1 MRAIVWVY
9 FLGFVIYQL
18 SLTTLN
24 AATEVNR
31 FFDKVEAPPSSD
43 MLQLRDP
50 FKSPSLQMLDGIPKT
65 ELETIPIDQFK
76 LLAVIT
82 GPERMRA
89 MLSNQAGKN
98 FFVGLGTKIGVR
110 KGVVRKISRAS
121 VKVRE
126 RVVNILGQEE
136 NVETEIKLPDNKM
149 KVTASSLTGSQPQ
162 AGAYR

>member
-1 MRAIVWVY
+1 MRPIKKGFV
-9 FLGFVIYQL
+9 LGFVIIKL
-18 SLTTLN
+18 SLNTLY
-24 AATEVNR
+24 AATESSR
-31 FFDKVEAPPSSD
+31 FFDKVEAPPPAE

-50 FKSPSLQMLDGIPKT
+50 FKSPSLQMLDGVPKT

-136 NVETEIKLPDNKM
+136 DIETEIRLPDNKM
-149 KVTASSLTGSQPQ
+149 KVTASSLIGSQPQ